1 MQPLSN
7 PIKEVSK
14 YPNLPPSPQSE
25 AKVRQLRS
33 ELQAAQETQQ
43 ELSAAEAPRF
53 FSLSISML
61 WDFYLGFMTLRLHSA
76 FIMYMYC
83 VAQHMARHRIALH
96 VYVHTVHAC
105 LLPCLPRSTCLPV
118 SLPTC
123 LPRLPTYLPI
133 HLPTCRPAYLP
144 ARLPTYPPP
153 PACLLPYLPRSTW
166 PILPYRPTPPSHIPT
181 YPPTYLP
188 TYLPI

>member
-1 MQPLSN
+1 MVTPNPKPRNPRHRSCLPPQSATIVRAPCATLSN

-43 ELSAAEAPRF
+43 ELCAAEAPHF

-61 WDFYLGFMTLRLHSA
+61 WEFYLGFMTLRLHLA

-96 VYVHTVHAC
+96 VQVHTVHAC

-118 SLPTC
+118 YLPTC

-133 HLPTCRPAYLP
+133 HLPTW
-144 ARLPTYPPP
+144 PTCLH
-153 PACLLPYLPRSTW
+153 AC
-166 PILPYRPTPPSHIPT
+166 
-181 YPPTYLP
+181 PPTRQP
-188 TYLPI
+188 